1 MSFKKLGR
9 PPEDRLAR
17 QGEIYQS
24 VSPLIL
30 EQGVQALSMR
40 QAADISCL
48 SIGGLYHYFPTK
60 RDLVLHGLQVETL
73 SRLCQDFHQHS
84 FHLISINLRQFFDFF
99 YHYLINSI
107 LFLRPSALATIEL
120 ETDAFARLYQT
131 LDIVMVE
138 FIKTFRLLAP
148 TLPDVHV
155 QTLARAVRRFCLATL
170 IDATSTQEELR
181 REFYLLIGGSLDRE
195 GTFLEVSPFLLG
207 NILPTLDEAKKSS
220 AEDQ

>member
-17 QGEIYQS
+17 KGEIYQI

-40 QAADISCL
+40 QAADIACL
-48 SIGGLYHYFPTK
+48 SVGGLYHYFPTK
-60 RDLVLHGLQVETL
+60 RDLVMHGLQVETL
-73 SRLCQDFHQHS
+73 YRLCQDFHQQS
-84 FHLISINLRQFFDFF
+84 SHLISVNLRQYFDVF
-99 YHYLINSI
+99 YKYLIESI
-107 LFLRPSALATIEL
+107 LFLRPSALATVEL

-131 LDIVMVE
+131 LDTVMVE
-138 FIKTFRLLAP
+138 FTKTLRLLAP
-148 TLPDVHV
+148 TLPDVHI
-155 QTLARAVRRFCLATL
+155 QTLARAVRRFCMATL
-170 IDATSTQEELR
+170 IDATSTQEEIR
-181 REFYLLIGGSLDRE
+181 SEFYLLIGGSLDRE
-195 GTFLEVSPFLLG
+195 GTFLEVPPFSPD

>member
-9 PPEDRLAR
+9 PPEDRVAR

-24 VSPLIL
+24 VSPLIM

-60 RDLVLHGLQVETL
+60 RDLVLHGLHVETL
-73 SRLCQDFHQHS
+73 QRLCQDFHQHS
-84 FHLISINLRQFFDFF
+84 SHLISVNLRQYFDVF
-99 YHYLINSI
+99 YRYLIESI
-107 LFLRPSALATIEL
+107 LFLRPSALAIVEL
-120 ETDAFARLYQT
+120 EADAFTQLYQT
-131 LDIVMVE
+131 LDTVMVE
-138 FIKTFRLLAP
+138 FVETFRLLAP
-148 TLPDVHV
+148 TLPDAHI

-195 GTFLEVSPFLLG
+195 GAFLEIPPFLPG
-207 NILPTLDEAKKSS
+207 NILPIINEAKKSRV
-220 AEDQ
+220 ED